1 MFCSSGAV
9 GYQSPEYFCGNPTG
23 FLSLYIIRS
32 FTWLRLLI
40 RRFGVAEMNCETCQL
55 KELVRSKFHHFLLF
69 FSFSFF
75 SFMELLV
82 WFLCL
87 LFFFF
92 FAVLLCF
99 GSQELEPREI
109 KDVLR
114 CESSLPLLYLLTFL
128 KECPFVSICSP
139 MKSLFWV
146 ELFVDS
152 NISVMLRIS
161 NHSWDVEYVA
171 SEHFFLFA

>member
-92 FAVLLCF
+92 FCCAA
-99 GSQELEPREI
+99 
-109 KDVLR
+109 
-114 CESSLPLLYLLTFL
+114 
-128 KECPFVSICSP
+128 
-139 MKSLFWV
+139 LFWV
-146 ELFVDS
+146 AGTGASGDQGCATMLVFS
-152 NISVMLRIS
+152 SPSISPYFS
-161 NHSWDVEYVA
+161 
-171 SEHFFLFA
+171 

>member
-92 FAVLLCF
+92 LLCCF
-99 GSQELEPREI
+99 VLGRRNWSLGRSRMCY
-109 KDVLR
+109 DVSLLFPFYISLLFLR
-114 CESSLPLLYLLTFL
+114 SAPLFRSAV
-128 KECPFVSICSP
+128 P
-139 MKSLFWV
+139 
-146 ELFVDS
+146 
-152 NISVMLRIS
+152 
-161 NHSWDVEYVA
+161 
-171 SEHFFLFA
+171 